1 VCVPDLKSS
10 IRSACVAA
18 GAFGFLTFSR
28 RAEDIAQ
35 AVLSKAQN
43 ENRSIP
49 IATQEFL
56 VRTLVVW
63 MHFLGD

>member
-1 VCVPDLKSS
+1 
-10 IRSACVAA
+10 
-18 GAFGFLTFSR
+18 LTFSR